1 VGGGDHVVATNNKI
15 KYVNESFE
23 KLLVI
28 RKEGGSKKKAMGHG
42 KCLRN
47 SSYLDDVVTKP
58 FFLFFFGLLLGK
70 VGNLKPK
77 PYHKCDL

>member
-1 VGGGDHVVATNNKI
+1 VVATNDKI

-58 FFLFFFGLLLGK
+58 FFLFFWG
-70 VGNLKPK
+70 
-77 PYHKCDL
+77 CCWER

>member
-1 VGGGDHVVATNNKI
+1 MVATNNKI

-42 KCLRN
+42 KCLKN

-58 FFLFFFGLLLGK
+58 FFFFLVVVGK
-70 VGNLKPK
+70 GRKP
-77 PYHKCDL
+77 